1 MAPHELGFPLWVR
14 LTHWFNFLFV
24 ALLIRSGIEILA
36 AHPKLYWTEHCLPS
50 RAWLKLT
57 RKRMP
62 SDEMWSSVDEEVEC
76 PPWLGLPGKENLGLG
91 RYWHFAS
98 VLGWLIVGA
107 LYVGLMFASPQWRR
121 LIPASW
127 RVFPEAWRSFT
138 MYATLRLP
146 EPAGAYNYDLNLPFN
161 ALQQLAYFG
170 LVFLLSPFMILTGL
184 AMSPSLGA
192 RFPWYARLFGGRQ
205 SARSLHFLG
214 MIGFLGF
221 FAIHMLMVLV
231 HGFPTE
237 MGKMVLGEEKTA
249 RKLLATALGLGIIGL
264 IVALIAAANI
274 VSLKW
279 PRATHRS
286 LAFVVAPIR
295 NALFH
300 RNVSIQN
307 WPEAWTSSYFRANG
321 YPPITAYPKAKG
333 DDDEFERLLATD
345 FADYRLRVFGLVE
358 HPLSL
363 SMDDLRAM
371 PKREQTTLHSCI
383 QGWTSI
389 GKWGGTPLAE
399 ILNRCRPR
407 PEARFLAFHSFGM
420 HEKSGEPYYECIDLE
435 LAKQDQ
441 TILAYELNDES
452 LPLQHGAPLRLR
464 VETKLG
470 FKMVKFLR
478 SIEFVEDFRTL
489 GEGLGG
495 VREDHQQYDMG
506 AHI

>member
-1 MAPHELGFPLWVR
+1 MPPHDLGFPLWIR
-14 LTHWFNFLFV
+14 LAHWFNFLFV
-24 ALLIRSGIEILA
+24 ALLVRSGIEILA
-36 AHPKLYWTEHCLPS
+36 AHPKLYWTEHCSPT

-62 SDEMWSSVDEEVEC
+62 ADELWTSADEEVEC
-76 PPWLGLPGKENLGLG
+76 PTWLGLPGKENLGLG

-98 VLGWLIVGA
+98 VLGWLIAGG
-107 LYVGLMFASPQWRR
+107 LYVVLMFATPQWRR
-121 LIPASW
+121 LVPTSW
-127 RVFPEAWRSFT
+127 WIFPEAWRAFT
-138 MYATLRLP
+138 MYATFRLP
-146 EPAGAYNYDLNLPFN
+146 EPPGAYNYDLNLPFN

-170 LVFLLSPFMILTGL
+170 LIFLLSPFMILTGL

-214 MIGFLGF
+214 MVAILGF
-221 FAIHMLMVLV
+221 FAIHMVMVV
-231 HGFPTE
+231 AHGVPTE
-237 MGKMVLGEEKTA
+237 MGKMVLGEEKTG
-249 RKLLATALGLGIIGL
+249 RKILATALGLGIIAL
-264 IVALIAAANI
+264 VVALNYAANV
-274 VSLKW
+274 VSLRW
-279 PRATHRS
+279 PRATHQA

-300 RNVSIQN
+300 RNVSVQN
-307 WPEAWTSSYFRANG
+307 WPEEWISPYFRANG

-345 FADYRLRVFGLVE
+345 FADYRLEVNGLVE

-363 SMDDLRAM
+363 SMADLRAM
-371 PKREQTTLHSCI
+371 SKREQTTLHSCI

-389 GKWGGTPLAE
+389 GKWGGTPLEE
-399 ILNRCRPR
+399 ILKRCRPR
-407 PEARFLAFHSFGM
+407 PEAKFLAFHSFGM
-420 HEKSGEPYYECIDLE
+420 HEKSGAPYYECIDLE
-435 LAKQDQ
+435 LAKQPQ
-441 TILAYELNDES
+441 TMLAYELNDEP

-489 GEGLGG
+489 GEGQGG
-495 VREDHQQYDMG
+495 VREDHQQYDLG
-506 AHI
+506 AQI